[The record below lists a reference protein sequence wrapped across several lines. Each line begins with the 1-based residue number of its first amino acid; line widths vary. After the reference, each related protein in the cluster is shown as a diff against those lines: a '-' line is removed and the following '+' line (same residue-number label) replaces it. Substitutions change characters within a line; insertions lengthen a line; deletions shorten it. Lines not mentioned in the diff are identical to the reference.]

1 MVKVAMGNSL
11 KVKAEALN
19 QIIMILRDD
28 ENGVGKKEEKLVVNS
43 GNGNSND
50 KERSK

>member
-1 MVKVAMGNSL
+1 MSNSL

-28 ENGVGKKEEKLVVNS
+28 ENLSVKKEEKLAVNS
-43 GNGNSND
+43 SNGSND
-50 KERSK
+50 KDRSKEKLKNK